1 MESRMKKYYTEEE
14 HIPSRQAKNM
24 DLYKDINS
32 TNLDDF
38 KVNSNVAVLDDNG
51 TNIDIDRIRDM
62 LDKKYRVEPKKKKI
76 ADYDEDLYQGVNLD
90 ETREY
95 DINAILEKAKE
106 KQVVNYEVERLKK
119 IRNTQFDILNSLDLA
134 NKKEDDDEDEDAKPL
149 RDDQAHL
156 MELINTI
163 TSKELKQDLDPLDIL
178 TDLKGD
184 ENTMVVPGLKNS
196 ISEADKEEIKKEIK
210 EEVKQEVKQEVK
222 EELDKS
228 FVTNTMAFTESDF
241 DDFNDLKEDVK
252 SNGVVIKILV
262 VLVILVLIGGIVFML
277 NGIFEWG
284 LF

>member
-32 TNLDDF
+32 TNLDGF

-252 SNGVVIKILV
+252 SNGIVIKILV

>member
-252 SNGVVIKILV
+252 SNGIVIKILV

>member
-32 TNLDDF
+32 TKLDDF

-134 NKKEDDDEDEDAKPL
+134 SKKEEDDEAEDAKPL

-184 ENTMVVPGLKNS
+184 ENTMVVPGLKNG

-252 SNGVVIKILV
+252 SNGIVIKILV

>member
-134 NKKEDDDEDEDAKPL
+134 SKKEEDDEAEDAKPL

-252 SNGVVIKILV
+252 SNGIVIKILV

>member
-32 TNLDDF
+32 TNLDGF

-134 NKKEDDDEDEDAKPL
+134 SKKEEDDEAEDAKPL

-184 ENTMVVPGLKNS
+184 ENTMVVPGF
-196 ISEADKEEIKKEIK
+196 SEADKEEIKKEIK

-222 EELDKS
+222 KELDKS

-252 SNGVVIKILV
+252 SNGIVIKILV

>member
-134 NKKEDDDEDEDAKPL
+134 SKKEEDDEAEDAKPL

-184 ENTMVVPGLKNS
+184 ENTKVVPGLKNS

-252 SNGVVIKILV
+252 SNGIIIKILV

>member
-134 NKKEDDDEDEDAKPL
+134 SKKEEDDEAEDAKPL

-163 TSKELKQDLDPLDIL
+163 TSKELKQELDPLDIL

-184 ENTMVVPGLKNS
+184 ENTMVVPGSKNS

-252 SNGVVIKILV
+252 SNGIVIKILV